1 MLTRRCQFVV
11 ALTCFV
17 ATFVVAS
24 VSLAESLHP
33 VPKTPNGWE
42 KKTVG
47 RKATV
52 FSKKDLKNDKT
63 LTVKFYQRQVLD
75 TGQSIQRW
83 LTTRMATGKAPMKGK
98 WSDAPVV
105 VRQTGNIIQGTR
117 HFTALGKKYEVTGLA
132 VGVDKVHV
140 RFASVISSEEAISN
154 SNNAESLKL
163 LYNLFGVEKEAAV
176 KASRGLNIEKMPP
189 KVKNIKAGG
198 AIKPGRYVGNAVYLR
213 DNKVGAKYDLV
224 LFDNGEFEFLVGGE
238 KYKKTGRYVYS
249 NASGRLNIS
258 RALDNNTYDHTDEY
272 CVYGKESTGKMV
284 IYARDGNWQRKLTW
298 VSKSD
303 RPAPSEVKRAEEIAK
318 AEAKRYKHVTDIGKG
333 IQPDEIES
341 VMYASETKFRSGAV
355 QLDQEAYLLMKDG
368 RVMDGLPTSP
378 ETLDV
383 AVSRSREPDRWG
395 WWKKE
400 EDNYTFAWPVRPRE
414 YRQPKGSQVAGVPF
428 EKGTRLVGD
437 FGMASTEVNL
447 ASNYSSV
454 RRWGI
459 KLAENGRFLKY
470 RNGSTQI
477 GGVPGMEALSTT
489 AWDDEG
495 SVTSTTSPN
504 VTALSKRKKK
514 GSGAD
519 RMGSYQLDG
528 YRMTLT
534 FDDGR
539 IEHHATFTDAD
550 QKSIWFQGTNL
561 YKRVAKKK

>member
-1 MLTRRCQFVV
+1 MFTRHCQLMV
-11 ALTCFV
+11 ALTCC
-17 ATFVVAS
+17 TYK
-24 VSLAESLHP
+24 P
-33 VPKTPNGWE
+33 
-42 KKTVG
+42 
-47 RKATV
+47 
-52 FSKKDLKNDKT
+52 
-63 LTVKFYQRQVLD
+63 
-75 TGQSIQRW
+75 
-83 LTTRMATGKAPMKGK
+83 
-98 WSDAPVV
+98 
-105 VRQTGNIIQGTR
+105 
-117 HFTALGKKYEVTGLA
+117 
-132 VGVDKVHV
+132 
-140 RFASVISSEEAISN
+140 EE
-154 SNNAESLKL
+154 
-163 LYNLFGVEKEAAV
+163 
-176 KASRGLNIEKMPP
+176 
-189 KVKNIKAGG
+189 
-198 AIKPGRYVGNAVYLR
+198 
-213 DNKVGAKYDLV
+213 
-224 LFDNGEFEFLVGGE
+224 
-238 KYKKTGRYVYS
+238 
-249 NASGRLNIS
+249 
-258 RALDNNTYDHTDEY
+258 EY
-272 CVYGKESTGKMV
+272 CVYGKESTGNMV
-284 IYARDGNWQRKLTW
+284 IYARDGRWQRKLKW
-298 VSKSD
+298 VSQSD
-303 RPAPSEVKRAEEIAK
+303 RPAPVEVKRAEEIAT

-333 IQPDEIES
+333 VKSDEIES
-341 VMYASETKFRSGAV
+341 VMYASETDFRSGAV
-355 QLDQEAYLLMKDG
+355 QLDQEGYLLMKDG

-400 EDNYTFAWPVRPRE
+400 KANYTFAWPVRPRE
-414 YRQPKGSQVAGVPF
+414 YRQPKGAQVAGVPF
-428 EKGTRLVGD
+428 EKGTKLTGD

-447 ASNYSSV
+447 AANYSSV

-459 KLAENGRFLKY
+459 KLSANGRFLKY